1 MSLKLPVGSRFTKIW
16 VGWVDGLMGDQ
27 WEALLCFLIASIQL
41 LLSLGIDLIHR
52 NVRGNTLPALPS
64 SPVVYGVCCCGD
76 SRQGRRELGGFQVGS
91 RTDCIAIFRGVSI
104 HV

>member
-1 MSLKLPVGSRFTKIW
+1 MSLKLPVRSRFTKIW

-27 WEALLCFLIASIQL
+27 WEALLCFLIASAHL

-52 NVRGNTLPALPS
+52 NVRGSILPALPS

-76 SRQGRRELGGFQVGS
+76 SRQLKVEESWV
-91 RTDCIAIFRGVSI
+91 VSK
-104 HV
+104 